1 MQEQSGMGLQQ
12 SPQKLKLAGS
22 SARGTV
28 LGPIGEAV
36 ERKPSFDVGPD
47 PVKEEMRFCDWAFSR
62 LGHVAVFRF
71 SGEGFMLLAE
81 NGERTRGETLAMAL
95 MAMLEQQGLNS
106 RRLVYPETKGD
117 SRAA

>member
-1 MQEQSGMGLQQ
+1 MQEQSGKGLQQ

-36 ERKPSFDVGPD
+36 ERKPSLDVGPD

-71 SGEGFMLLAE
+71 SEGGFMLLAE
-81 NGERTRGETLAMAL
+81 NGERTRGDSLARAL
-95 MAMLEQQGLNS
+95 LGMLEQQGLND
-106 RRLVYPETKGD
+106 RRLVYPAAADD